1 MSREDRRISNI
12 KQNAINEIGHYPS
25 GKSVPEGDIIF
36 SNPKGKQ
43 LTLYKKSKGALW
55 KVALSMDGNQY
66 VEKDLEVKGSANIK
80 NNLTIKDNLGVNEL
94 DMDAP
99 IHVTASDN
107 TAAIIIEE
115 NHSTGGGELIFRSS
129 DVLTNAS
136 TGPDGDFLGG
146 VLWAGWDGDSFEYGA
161 QVRARPEATWS
172 GSSRSTGLEFMTT
185 PTSST
190 TLTTVMTLDNAG
202 NVFIEADKAYS
213 ARYNTTDNNRCN
225 LQWQGLQL
233 GNNGANYI
241 VGGNT
246 ATGGY
251 LVFAVNADTDCAS
264 VPSSHNGTEALTIAA
279 SGAAT
284 FSSTVQADNF
294 KSSDGSAGITAT
306 HDFDDDAGTTHTV
319 VVKDGL
325 ITSWTEV
332 SG

>member
-1 MSREDRRISNI
+1 MPRSDRKLFNS
-12 KQNAINEIGHYPS
+12 KQNSVVSIDNYPS
-25 GKSVPEGDIIF
+25 GKNTSEGDMLF
-36 SNPKGKQ
+36 SHPKGGVVR
-43 LTLYKKSKGALW
+43 LYKKLKGILW
-55 KVALSMDGNQY
+55 WANLTKDGNQY
-66 VEKDLEVKGSANIK
+66 VDKDLEVKGSANIK
-80 NNLTIKDNLGVNEL
+80 NNLTIKNNLGVNEL
-94 DMDAP
+94 DIDAP

-115 NHSTGGGELIFRSS
+115 NHSTGGGELILRSS
-129 DVLTNAS
+129 DALTNAS
-136 TGPDGDFLGG
+136 ATTDFLGG
-146 VLWAGWDGDSFEYGA
+146 VLWSGWDGDSFEYGA

-172 GSSRSTGLEFMTT
+172 GSSRSTKLEFMTT

-190 TLTTVMTLDNAG
+190 TLTTGMTLDNAG

-213 ARYNTTDNNRCN
+213 ARYTTNDNNRCN

-264 VPSSHNGTEALTIAA
+264 APASHGGTEALTIAT

-325 ITSWTEV
+325 ITSWSET

>member
-36 SNPKGKQ
+36 SHPKGRQ

-55 KVALSMDGNQY
+55 KVALSMNGNQF
-66 VEKDLEVKGSANIK
+66 VDKNLEVKGSAIIE
-80 NNLTIKDNLGVNEL
+80 NNLGINEHT
-94 DMDAP
+94 MEAP
-99 IHVTASDN
+99 LHITAIDN

-172 GSSRSTGLEFMTT
+172 GSSRSTKLEFMTT

-190 TLTTVMTLDNAG
+190 TLTTGMTLDNAG

-213 ARYNTTDNNRCN
+213 ARYTTTDNHRCN
-225 LQWQGLQL
+225 LQWQTLQL

-241 VGGNT
+241 IGGNT
-246 ATGGY
+246 SNNGY
-251 LVFAVNADTDCAS
+251 LIFVVDADTDCAS
-264 VPSSHNGTEALTIAA
+264 TPASHGGVEALTIAA

-294 KSSDGSAGITAT
+294 KSSDGSAGITE
-306 HDFDDDAGTTHTV
+306 THTV
-319 VVKDGL
+319 DGNTITVKDGL
-325 ITSWTEV
+325 ITAWS
-332 SG
+332 SS